1 MEGLIPLVYKAF
13 RKKKTRSHYECLS
26 SGAALSYNISNFYIH
41 EAPKSELH
49 LEPSIQK
56 KNSQKKDHQRSWS
69 VQEDFTGG
77 FSSLADRSAAAASP
91 RNKETCKV
99 QEPKSVALLDKKVPR
114 NEASSGIKCRKI
126 FLIPPFHCNL

>member
-56 KNSQKKDHQRSWS
+56 KKSQKKDHRRSWS

-77 FSSLADRSAAAASP
+77 FSSLADRSTAAASP
-91 RNKETCKV
+91 QTKRLV
-99 QEPKSVALLDKKVPR
+99 RFRSQRV
-114 NEASSGIKCRKI
+114 
-126 FLIPPFHCNL
+126 